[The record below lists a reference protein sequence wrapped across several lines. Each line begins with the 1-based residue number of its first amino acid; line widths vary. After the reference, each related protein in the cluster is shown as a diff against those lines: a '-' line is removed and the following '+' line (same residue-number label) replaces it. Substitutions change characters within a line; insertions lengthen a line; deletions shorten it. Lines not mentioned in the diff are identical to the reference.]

1 MSKLF
6 KSFKK
11 GSKKILSVLTGGA
24 SKKLTDRPK
33 AVPEPEPVAMP
44 DEDEIRRARRKSL
57 ASQANRGGRA
67 STVLTDDLDRLG

>member
-24 SKKLTDRPK
+24 SKAITDRPK
-33 AVPEPEPVAMP
+33 AVPEPAPVPMP
-44 DEDEIRRARRKSL
+44 DEEDIRRARRRSL
-57 ASQANRGGRA
+57 AAQANRGGRA
-67 STVLTDDLDRLG
+67 STILTDEDRLG